1 MPSSVSPT
9 PLLLLGALQEVGT
22 PRGLSV
28 AELSPLLPTESGD
41 VKAAIAVLDF
51 ILSNAAKHNVDGES
65 LSSELQQLGLP
76 KGGAWGG
83 DTGGPAAAHL
93 HQVLPRRAQSYSEQ
107 CTMLAVLSYVHAG
120 CPQGD
125 PWLSEPC
132 PVPSPLG
139 FGCPRAGAGSSG
151 CSLLLP
157 SSFSGRTRHGVVP
170 LLRGE
175 AELPAGQPQGWQP
188 PM

>member
-93 HQVLPRRAQSYSEQ
+93 HQVLRRRAQSYSEQ
-107 CTMLAVLSYVHAG
+107 YTMLAVLSYVHAG

-125 PWLSEPC
+125 PWLSEPY

-139 FGCPRAGAGSSG
+139 FGCPRAGAGS
-151 CSLLLP
+151 
-157 SSFSGRTRHGVVP
+157 
-170 LLRGE
+170 
-175 AELPAGQPQGWQP
+175 
-188 PM
+188 